1 MTRQSS
7 YSWLWPEGHLRL
19 RISLLMERHW
29 TMIHAIARQES
40 EFYKEAVSHANA
52 RGLMQLMPGTAR
64 ETAGKVGL
72 PYDYSRLTT
81 DTNYNIMLGSTY
93 FDNPLDRLGDRKSVV

>member
-1 MTRQSS
+1 
-7 YSWLWPEGHLRL
+7 
-19 RISLLMERHW
+19 MERHW
-29 TMIHAIARQES
+29 TMIHAITRQES

-93 FDNPLDRLGDRKSVV
+93 FANLLDRYGGRSEEHTSELQSLMRISYDVFCFKK